1 MGETPTSS
9 GAGATPN
16 SPDPG
21 ATPTASPGATPTK
34 FPTTLEEAMARITEL
49 ERHATNK
56 SEEAAR
62 HGKSLTAAEKELA
75 AYREKE
81 RLAQEAA
88 LSDAQKLEK
97 RIAEAEARSKQYQQ
111 QYISAQVQLAAQR
124 KGIIDPE
131 MAALAI
137 ERSLE
142 YDEQGMPSNLDK
154 ALDELIKNK
163 PYLVKA
169 AETPTP
175 GSPAQTAQPAQTPT
189 IPAMNP
195 GRASIPSPAGSP
207 PPGGRPRIP
216 SWGEVYNNTKR

>member
-1 MGETPTSS
+1 
-9 GAGATPN
+9 
-16 SPDPG
+16 
-21 ATPTASPGATPTK
+21 
-34 FPTTLEEAMARITEL
+34 MARIAEL

-88 LSDAQKLEK
+88 LPDAQKLEK

-111 QYISAQVQLAAQR
+111 QLVSAQVQLAAQR

-137 ERSLE
+137 EKSLE
-142 YDEQGMPSNLDK
+142 YDDNGLPSNLDK
-154 ALDELIKNK
+154 ALDDLVKNK

-169 AETPTP
+169 AEASPP
-175 GSPAQTAQPAQTPT
+175 SSPAQTAQPATTPT

-195 GRASIPSPAGSP
+195 GRASIPSPNKL
-207 PPGGRPRIP
+207 PPGQRYRL
-216 SWGEVYNNTKR
+216 SDLLKTD